1 MASINSI
8 NKPPLY
14 PEYKGQH
21 EKKEKKEKQI
31 NSETDHK
38 SENLTKKNN
47 ISDIV
52 DTDTEK
58 MRGGNQMKV
67 LINTK
72 NSITDKTSKKYTELT
87 KEINEIIGQ
96 IGDMKKMRL
105 FQMDKKA

>member
-1 MASINSI
+1 
-8 NKPPLY
+8 
-14 PEYKGQH
+14 
-21 EKKEKKEKQI
+21 
-31 NSETDHK
+31 
-38 SENLTKKNN
+38 
-47 ISDIV
+47 
-52 DTDTEK
+52 
-58 MRGGNQMKV
+58 MKV